1 MKTLNA
7 KKIGAVAAGA
17 ALFGLG
23 LAFASPAAFANTV
36 TFQNVTVISNSG
48 QPVVQIVVGSQ
59 AKISDGIAAA
69 NIAAAIGNLAYTS
82 VPVVASVNATMA
94 KSILKPQVS
103 SASYTLANQ
112 EVWLNESGTT
122 VAAGS
127 FGFTAL
133 IGSVINRGIT
143 LSTWLQ
149 TKSLQGSG
157 QYTYPHSQVITP
169 SGNPYSPY
177 SAAGSVPLGS
187 PPVATGTSGTGGGVT
202 FSTYTSSGNDNIL
215 RVDPNELTGLLNNY
229 GNGGESEYI
238 WVTGIPVFNQS
249 KGNFDVAGA
258 GGAYQVV
265 FGSPIEKYTSSNALN
280 KATISLLGQQ
290 WVIINSTAKSTGT
303 VATPGDWVNAGK
315 LELASSLSNLT
326 TVYVG
331 HNITGAGFTVELTDL
346 GQPNASGVSTASIN
360 VYYNGALT
368 NTTQIKPGITDQ
380 FNVTGH
386 KVYVYVNNTFAG
398 LYAYQ
403 KWAKMQMYANILNL
417 TDGQQFNKT
426 IDPGWNVNLLWT
438 NTSDVTNG
446 KANALAGIIV
456 YNTTP
461 TTLSPGGSL
470 KFIES
475 PAAWKYTFVGDTLG
489 NNFDAVTFTSN
500 PVATGQEYTNIGN
513 AHGGLSPSI
522 TNVTEPAAE
531 LTVTSQI
538 PNAFSYSGQTGSS
551 VVYDLTPYALTGVN
565 TANTAAAAANMVT
578 NGVDA
583 VNVILAY
590 GNVNAGNWI
599 NANAPL
605 QVTLYGWANVGDNP
619 TGSSPVSRTVT
630 FTSPTTNVLTT
641 AGLYNITDITL
652 SRALPGKFGVAAWT
666 YNDTGGSANT
676 VEMAT
681 LNSITPG
688 VLYQQSGVAYQTLSQ
703 TAIGNV
709 IYNQQNSQPPTTWVL
724 SSTTPPVSD
733 ITQGQ
738 YFTYTVNEVAVPS
751 QTTYDSLQFGIDNS
765 TAGVQAN
772 PVFQLNYTA
781 TSGTAGT
788 HDNVTYTP
796 TGLSS
801 YSGAFNVE
809 QGFRTERGS
818 KVASISPS
826 SLTFDIAKVVDT
838 LQFAV
843 GAVNTT
849 TTSGSKT
856 YGPFGIGQ
864 QVVMPGVSNVSVY
877 KVAANITVKSGNYT
891 ISGLGNLSAAITTT
905 PSVAT
910 TPTLLTNLS
919 TTAPLV
925 VLDSQASPSSNLILI
940 GSGFV
945 NTLSGQL
952 QKSYNIPMTST
963 SQYVQ
968 AYGNK
973 ILVAGYY
980 ANQTTAAANQ
990 FIQALYAQAAQ

>member
-23 LAFASPAAFANTV
+23 LAFASPAAFANTI

-82 VPVVASVNATMA
+82 VPVTATVNATKA

-112 EVWLNESGTT
+112 EVWLNESGTS

-157 QYTYPHSQVITP
+157 QYTYPETTVITP

-177 SAAGSVPLGS
+177 TASGSVPLGS
-187 PPVATGTSGTGGGVT
+187 PPVATGSSGTGGGIT
-202 FSTYTSSGNDNIL
+202 FNTYTSGGNDNIL
-215 RVDPNELTGLLNNY
+215 RIDPNELTGLLSNS
-229 GNGGESEYI
+229 GSAGESEYL

-265 FGSPIEKYTSSNALN
+265 FGSPIEKYTPSNALN
-280 KATISLLGQQ
+280 KATISLLGQN
-290 WVIINSTAKSTGT
+290 WVIINSTAKPTGT

-315 LELASSLSNLT
+315 IELASSLSNLS

-331 HNITGAGFTVELTDL
+331 HNISGAGFTVELTDL
-346 GQPNASGVSTASIN
+346 GQPNSSGVSTASIN

-368 NTTQIKPGITDQ
+368 NTTQIKPGVTDQ

-417 TDGQQFNKT
+417 TDGTQFNKT

-438 NTSDVTNG
+438 NTSSGG
-446 KANALAGIIV
+446 KANALAGIVV

-500 PVATGQEYTNIGN
+500 PVATGQQYTNLGSQSN
-513 AHGGLSPSI
+513 GGPTVTS
-522 TNVTEPAAE
+522 VTEPAAE

-538 PNAFSYSGQTGSS
+538 PDAFSYGGQSASS
-551 VVYDLTPYALTGVN
+551 VVYDLTPYALSTNGNTLPGGTGGF
-565 TANTAAAAANMVT
+565 AAANSI
-578 NGVDA
+578 DA
-583 VNVILAY
+583 VNVILSY
-590 GNVNAGNWI
+590 SNVNAANWI
-599 NANAPL
+599 NANADL
-605 QVTLYGWANVGDNP
+605 QITLYGWAVNAIGYP
-619 TGSSPVSRTVT
+619 TGSSPISRTVT
-630 FTSPTTNVLTT
+630 FTSPSANALTST
-641 AGLYNITDITL
+641 GLYNITDITL
-652 SRALPGKFGVAAWT
+652 SRALPGTIGVNAFAW
-666 YNDTGGSANT
+666 NAVSG
-676 VEMAT
+676 EAT
-681 LNSITPG
+681 AKLAELQSISPG
-688 VLYQQSGVAYQTLSQ
+688 VLYQQSGVSYLTLSQ
-703 TAIGNV
+703 TAAGNV
-709 IYNQQNSQPPTTWVL
+709 IYNQQNSQPPTTWTL
-724 SSTTPPVSD
+724 TSEAPVAGP
-733 ITQGQ
+733 TQAQ
-738 YFTYTVNEVAVPS
+738 YFTYTTNEVAVPS
-751 QTTYDSLQFGIDNS
+751 QTTYDQISFGIDNS

-781 TSGTAGT
+781 TTGAAGT
-788 HDNVTYTP
+788 HDNVTYAP

-801 YSGAFNVE
+801 YSGTPFSVE

-826 SLTFDIAKVVDT
+826 SLTIDFAKAVDM

-849 TTSGSKT
+849 TTTGQKT

-891 ISGLGNLSAAITTT
+891 ISGLGNLSAAITTNPAVAST
-905 PSVAT
+905 PV
-910 TPTLLTNLS
+910 LLTNLS

-945 NTLSGQL
+945 NSLSGQL
-952 QKSYNIPMTST
+952 QKSYNIPMTTT

-990 FIQALYAQAAQ
+990 FIQELYAQAAQ